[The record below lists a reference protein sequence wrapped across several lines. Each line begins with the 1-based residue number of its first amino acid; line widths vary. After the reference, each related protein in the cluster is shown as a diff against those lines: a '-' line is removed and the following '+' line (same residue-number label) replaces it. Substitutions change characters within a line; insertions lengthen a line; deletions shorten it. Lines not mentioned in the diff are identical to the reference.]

1 MTLTSLPT
9 GVPTEIPLSFDMQ
22 ESETYGWSERIP
34 EQLNGK
40 RLKQVQKFSLFE
52 LVNVDLSGTHCVI
65 LFDYGWDDPSVWLES
80 SHVKTVEQLPFYDQD
95 DSRYP
100 SYRFITEAH
109 QNEHYDELT
118 QNYTFSGSKDVFVAV
133 YKQR

>member
-52 LVNVDLSGTHCVI
+52 LVNVDLSKTHCVI

-80 SHVKTVEQLPFYDQD
+80 SRVKTVEQLPFYDQD

-100 SYRFITEAH
+100 RYRFVTEAH